1 MKAKHSV
8 NKTPWYMYVLGG
20 SLKAVEY
27 LKKIFL
33 AAVSHITE
41 IGMVVAFVGM
51 IIAYQ
56 AFETGCI
63 NFITTMLFIAILG
76 LLMMCL
82 LKIKLLE
89 TGEKN

>member
-1 MKAKHSV
+1 MRHKHSI

-33 AAVSHITE
+33 AAVNHLTE

-51 IIAYQ
+51 VIAYQ
-56 AFETGCI
+56 AFEIGCI
-63 NFITTMLFIAILG
+63 NFITMMLFIAILG
-76 LLMMCL
+76 LLLMCL

-89 TGEKN
+89 NGEIS